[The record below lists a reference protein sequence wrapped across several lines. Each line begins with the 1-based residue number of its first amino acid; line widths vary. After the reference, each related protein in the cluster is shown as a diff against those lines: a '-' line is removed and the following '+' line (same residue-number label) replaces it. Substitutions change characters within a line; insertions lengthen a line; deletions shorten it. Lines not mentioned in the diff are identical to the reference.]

1 MRRDRCGR
9 SGVFAAK
16 GLVSLSLIAAL
27 LLLPLLPLPAQE
39 ENGESDGDGTKNFE
53 YEPYTQEEFPQWAH
67 DLRRFETILIGSIPI
82 TFFFANIGFDT
93 AAYVANDYDQN
104 YLPLFFGSS
113 PEKDELRYDTR
124 MDRLAV
130 SLSLSAA
137 IAFLDYFLGRVG
149 EE

>member
-1 MRRDRCGR
+1 M
-9 SGVFAAK
+9 
-16 GLVSLSLIAAL
+16 
-27 LLLPLLPLPAQE
+27 PAQE
-39 ENGESDGDGTKNFE
+39 ENGGSEEDGTKNFE

-137 IAFLDYFLGRVG
+137 IAFLDYFLGRLG